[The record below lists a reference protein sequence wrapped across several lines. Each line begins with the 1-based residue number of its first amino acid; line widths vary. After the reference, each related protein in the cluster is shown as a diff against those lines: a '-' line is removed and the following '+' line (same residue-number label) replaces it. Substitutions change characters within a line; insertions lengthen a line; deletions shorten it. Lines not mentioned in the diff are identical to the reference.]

1 MAMNWRQLIKLLKND
16 GWYLARRSPGSH
28 DQYKHP
34 TKKNTITI
42 SSHLLSDDVRP
53 GTLKRI
59 LELAGIDEKGRP
71 R

>member
-1 MAMNWRQLIKLLKND
+1 MAMNWRQLIKLLRQD
-16 GWYLARRSPGSH
+16 GWYLARRSSGSH

-42 SSHLLSDDVRP
+42 SSHLLSNDVRP

-59 LELAGIDEKGRP
+59 LELAEIDEKGRQ